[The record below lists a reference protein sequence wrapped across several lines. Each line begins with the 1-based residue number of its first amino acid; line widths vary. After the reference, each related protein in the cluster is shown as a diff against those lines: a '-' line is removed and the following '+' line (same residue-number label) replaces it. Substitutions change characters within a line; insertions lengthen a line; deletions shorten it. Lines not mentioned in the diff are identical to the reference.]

1 VDPLRSR
8 ARQCLPSSTLGRVD
22 LQEKRKL
29 DSERLAGQLAQ
40 VKART
45 RPWRSIIALVVA
57 IAAAAVNYGQ
67 GLSSLHEPGRETA
80 RLITVITAAVF
91 CVFAAG
97 ATVGLCGKAW
107 AMLQPRV
114 GSAHA
119 AVVRYSLLLIGGLA
133 TLLLTLQLLKVPIG
147 QLVLGG
153 AITGILIGIAA
164 QQTMANLFA
173 GIVLLLSRPFHVG
186 QLIRVRSGALGGV
199 LDGTVTEIGL
209 TYVHLDTG
217 EGVLALPNAQV
228 LAAAVGPL
236 PAEIPGRLG

>member
-1 VDPLRSR
+1 M
-8 ARQCLPSSTLGRVD
+8 D

-40 VKART
+40 VKARA
-45 RPWRSIIALVVA
+45 RPRRSIIALVLA
-57 IAAAAVNYGQ
+57 LAAAAVNYEQ
-67 GLSSLHEPGRETA
+67 GLSSLYAPGRDAA
-80 RLITVITAAVF
+80 RLITVLTAVAF

-97 ATVGLCGKAW
+97 ATMGLCGKAW
-107 AMLQPRV
+107 AVLQPRV

-119 AVVRYSLLLIGGLA
+119 AVVRYSLLLLGFLA
-133 TLLLTLQLLKVPIG
+133 TLVFTLQLLKIPIG

-186 QLIRVRSGALGGV
+186 QLIRIRSGALGGV
-199 LDGTVTEIGL
+199 LDGTVTEIGI

-236 PAEIPGRLG
+236 PAEIPGRPGWPAVPAEIPGRPGWPA